1 MAFMGGSPF
10 AMARDIVAGYIAL
23 NSNTIKRFTPVELQQ
38 LRFELEKVQTTV
50 RCEQPLQDDHEALQL
65 RNRKLNRITGAIRII
80 EALQT
85 RKH

>member
-23 NSNTIKRFTPVELQQ
+23 NSNTIKRYTPVELQQ
-38 LRFELEKVQTTV
+38 LRFELERVQTTI
-50 RCEQPLQDDHEALQL
+50 RGEQPPQDDHEALQFK
-65 RNRKLNRITGAIRII
+65 NRKLGRITAAIRII

-85 RKH
+85 RRH